1 MLNDFNFPKNFPF
14 FDVNLFGHDFSK
26 SAVLYLLFYSS
37 KDINN
42 RCPTCQN
49 STIMAFVTKS
59 QLINHEVEKCIML
72 LIYMTILTR
81 DYLK

>member
-26 SAVLYLLFYSS
+26 ALCCTS

-49 STIMAFVTKS
+49 RVQS
-59 QLINHEVEKCIML
+59 
-72 LIYMTILTR
+72 
-81 DYLK
+81 

>member
-26 SAVLYLLFYSS
+26 VMCCAVLYLLFYSS

-49 STIMAFVTKS
+49 RVQS
-59 QLINHEVEKCIML
+59 
-72 LIYMTILTR
+72 
-81 DYLK
+81 

>member
-26 SAVLYLLFYSS
+26 STVLYLLFYSS

-49 STIMAFVTKS
+49 RVQSWR
-59 QLINHEVEKCIML
+59 L
-72 LIYMTILTR
+72 LQNLS
-81 DYLK
+81 L

>member
-26 SAVLYLLFYSS
+26 STVLYLLFYSS

-49 STIMAFVTKS
+49 RVQS
-59 QLINHEVEKCIML
+59 
-72 LIYMTILTR
+72 
-81 DYLK
+81 